1 MAVTSFQL
9 ETVFYPR
16 TSSEHAGQI
25 NVTYTPYQCD
35 LLHFCLNNAA
45 KGSATNSHDTYLY
58 YFVLYGSNNTSFGVK
73 RDYHYVDDNQ
83 RDITNSLI
91 EARQDADTD
100 SAVTRAGNGGNILTL
115 ANTPKYNNLYFGGVQ
130 QDAASIMAFLN
141 EKFGT
146 HSYYIFD
153 SYYTIQSRPVTEY
166 PELWNIGVGDTE
178 SMEISAPFT
187 DPVACPNA
195 YTPNI
200 QGLPEWVDLTGVQ
213 VGYPQ
218 DLDGGANDFA
228 AFMLF
233 GEPINPKH
241 VKFDVYINGTKDP
254 SIAVRWSG
262 EGDQSFQTTNPI
274 VWCYPTAMGMDE
286 PLITVDGIT
295 VPNDS
300 EWYVAKHAYTW
311 GGGYD
316 GNYLSESG
324 DITSGLTD
332 FEKVVKYGFDGIPG
346 SMHYYIRA
354 NQQVNA
360 DNTSVMTWG
369 NLYDVF
375 IPREINSLSDII
387 VNAVSNS
394 SNDPRFTDSIEIH
407 LGLPPSDADDDS
419 EDYPTGEDVDG
430 NPGGVYDPDYV
441 KPDFSDGESVGFP
454 GHAVLTKTYSMLESV
469 LQNVGTKLW
478 SQSYFDVLKIQN
490 NPIENIVSCKWFP
503 FSVTGAV
510 AEIKVGDIAF
520 GINGSI
526 VPNVYQ
532 INIGSVKYT
541 GAGNYLDCSPYAT
554 LKLHLPYCGT
564 VQLDASEM
572 YNRVIAVKYI
582 VDLITGD
589 CEAIITVDGYPYM
602 GVAGHC
608 GVDIPLTSSNR
619 QQQELK
625 ASATAI
631 SATVGAA
638 SHVIS
643 GDIGGAMGQAAE
655 MVNIAGMDYTTQ
667 RTASHSPACASF
679 ENRTVFL
686 EVFKPAFDKDL
697 MNNGFKSRHGWPC
710 HKFITLNKLSGF
722 VQCDA
727 RTRIDFAMTGDENE
741 MLENLLVGGVYI

>member
-1 MAVTSFQL
+1 MAVTSFQ
-9 ETVFYPR
+9 
-16 TSSEHAGQI
+16 SESVYYKTQSNNHAGQL

-35 LLHFCLNNAA
+35 LEHFCLDNAFESSSEA
-45 KGSATNSHDTYLY
+45 YLY
-58 YFVLYGSNNTSFGVK
+58 YFGLWASNNTSFGLK
-73 RDYHYVDDNQ
+73 HHYHYIDDESREVENDYIDYV
-83 RDITNSLI
+83 RI
-91 EARQDADTD
+91 DADTD
-100 SAVTRAGNGGNILTL
+100 NAVTKAGNGGYILDL
-115 ANTPKYNNLYFGGVQ
+115 ANTQKYNQLYFGGVR
-130 QDAASIMAFLN
+130 QDATSIMAYLDA
-141 EKFGT
+141 KYGPHT
-146 HSYYIFD
+146 YYFVTRTYNI
-153 SYYTIQSRPVTEY
+153 YSRPNTLY
-166 PELWNIGVGDTE
+166 SELFPLNLGRTQ
-178 SMEISAPFT
+178 SMEISADFT
-187 DPVACPNA
+187 DPLACING
-195 YTPNI
+195 YTPSG
-200 QGLPEWVDLTGVQ
+200 QPGLPSYVTNTGIQ

-218 DLDGGANDFA
+218 DLDGDYDDFV

-233 GEPINPKH
+233 GEPINPKQ

-274 VWCYPTAMGMDE
+274 VWCYPTSMGMDE

-324 DITSGLTD
+324 AITSGLTD

-387 VNAVSNS
+387 VNTVSNS

-407 LGLPPSDADDDS
+407 LGLPPSDEEDDS

-454 GHAVLTKTYSMLESV
+454 GHAVLTKTYSMVESV

-478 SQSYFDVLKIQN
+478 SQSYYDVLKIQN
-490 NPIENIVSCKWFP
+490 NPIENVVSCKWFP
-503 FSVTGAV
+503 FSVTGAS
-510 AEIKVGDIAF
+510 AEIKVGDVAF
-520 GINGSI
+520 GINGS
-526 VPNVYQ
+526 VVSNVHQ

-572 YNRVIAVKYI
+572 YNRIIAVKYI

-608 GVDIPLTSSNR
+608 GVDIPLTSTNR

-655 MVNIAGMDYTTQ
+655 MVNIAGMDYTSQ

-697 MNNGFKSRHGWPC
+697 MKNGFKSRHGWPC